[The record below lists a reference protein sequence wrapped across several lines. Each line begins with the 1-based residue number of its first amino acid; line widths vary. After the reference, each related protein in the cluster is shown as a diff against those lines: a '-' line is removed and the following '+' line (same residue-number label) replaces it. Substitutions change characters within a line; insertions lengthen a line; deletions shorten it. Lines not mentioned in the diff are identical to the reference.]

1 MPLYEYQCASCGSVT
16 EVIQSYSD
24 ELMTTCESCG
34 GALKKLL
41 SSPGFHF
48 KGSGW
53 YVSDY
58 GRGGSGKRESSEGE
72 GSDSKESKE
81 SKDSKD
87 SKESK
92 ESKESKDAKDG
103 SPAKGAG
110 DSGSAKPAAPSS
122 SGDSSPSG
130 TGESKSG

>member
-72 GSDSKESKE
+72 GSDSKESKD
-81 SKDSKD
+81 SRDSKD
-87 SKESK
+87 A
-92 ESKESKDAKDG
+92 KESKDARDG

>member
-24 ELMTTCESCG
+24 EPMTTCESCG

-58 GRGGSGKRESSEGE
+58 GRGGSGKRGGSEGE
-72 GSDSKESKE
+72 GSDSKDSKESKE

-87 SKESK
+87 A
-92 ESKESKDAKDG
+92 KDAKDG

-110 DSGSAKPAAPSS
+110 DSGSSKPAAPSS

-130 TGESKSG
+130 AGESKSG